1 VTLPNAMIKAVPLS
15 RPTELLAAIDS
26 VATTLYVADD
36 AVGRDTDGNLIAPI
50 RLVFGIGPGA
60 EEVYCPTAPVDRHYE
75 GVTRG
80 AGGTTARAWPK
91 GTPVARRFSGTDWDG
106 VIGNIDALDGRVGTL
121 EGAPAAGALDDLTD
135 VTITTPA
142 DGDVVTRSGSGWVN
156 APPTAGTTTTRLSP
170 ITVSIAHATTDAATG
185 KTASVDLTAN
195 HGLISRIR
203 IRADWV
209 AGQQTGNGTFLVNN
223 GSGIAYDATT
233 IAIDGPSTGLALA
246 DGDLVRIDNE
256 VIKCGATTSTSS
268 IANAVRGYAG
278 TIPTYH
284 DDNVQGIKAN
294 DGIRLELYPDAGYNP
309 NECLLTLREV
319 MTGKWTTDAAISAGA
334 TLITLGASPTLLS
347 DFGLGDLVLIDDTA
361 DEVARV
367 QDVYGDVVDAN
378 TDDSIRTMDPLA
390 AHDTAKDVYRL
401 VEYDLP
407 TPFKFTGSATTLY
420 LKMAIEE
427 KTAATVTATVELI
440 VEKFA

>member
-1 VTLPNAMIKAVPLS
+1 MDV
-15 RPTELLAAIDS
+15 AALQS
-26 VATTLYVADD
+26 
-36 AVGRDTDGNLIAPI
+36 
-50 RLVFGIGPGA
+50 
-60 EEVYCPTAPVDRHYE
+60 
-75 GVTRG
+75 
-80 AGGTTARAWPK
+80 
-91 GTPVARRFSGTDWDG
+91 
-106 VIGNIDALDGRVGTL
+106 NIDDHESRIGG
-121 EGAPAAGALDDLTD
+121 GSLDDLSD